1 MTIHPSD
8 VAFYEFV
15 TTRKPW
21 HVAREASRPRYSIVM
36 CREYDAETERLT
48 QYLRGQNVADSINEQ
63 RAAA

>member
-1 MTIHPSD
+1 MIQPSD

-15 TTRKPW
+15 TTRKTW
-21 HVAREASRPRYSIVM
+21 HVAREAAKPRYSTLM

-63 RAAA
+63 RTAA